1 MAVGKSK
8 ARIVNTLNNQV
19 QVLVE
24 QNRAAALS
32 SYNGTGRIWML
43 GPYAVNGVVDG
54 KPFWTGDTEDLVGM
68 SLAFNRA
75 EVISTFNTV
84 MNVNDPGTAS
94 DKIAMRFQN
103 DYLAAMERA
112 FRTRHA
118 GSVRSEMFSAARR
131 GFLAD
136 GNLQDFSTDQA
147 QRIISRGQ

>member
-8 ARIVNTLNNQV
+8 AKIVTTLNNQI
-19 QVLVE
+19 QVLIE

-32 SYNGTGRIWML
+32 AYNGVGRIWML
-43 GPYAVNGVVDG
+43 GPYAVNGVSNN
-54 KPFWTGDTEDLVGM
+54 KPYWTGNTDDLVGM
-68 SLAFNRA
+68 SLAFDKS
-75 EVISTFNTV
+75 EVVSTFNSI
-84 MNVNDPGTAS
+84 MDVNDPGTAS

>member
-8 ARIVNTLNNQV
+8 AKIVTTLNNQI
-19 QVLVE
+19 QVLIE

-32 SYNGTGRIWML
+32 AYNGVGRIWML
-43 GPYAVNGVVDG
+43 GPYAVSGVINNT
-54 KPFWTGDTEDLVGM
+54 PYWTGDTDDLVGM
-68 SLAFNRA
+68 SLAFDKS
-75 EVISTFNTV
+75 EVVSTFNSIMDV
-84 MNVNDPGTAS
+84 KDPGTAS

>member
-8 ARIVNTLNNQV
+8 ARIVNILNNQV